1 MQNIKFP
8 LALYMNVVDSVQA
21 FKNMDIKFKT
31 SLTRVMTSIKLP
43 ARTVLFL
50 SGEEVFEL

>member
-1 MQNIKFP
+1 
-8 LALYMNVVDSVQA
+8 MNVVDSVQV
-21 FKNMDIKFKT
+21 FKDMDINFKA